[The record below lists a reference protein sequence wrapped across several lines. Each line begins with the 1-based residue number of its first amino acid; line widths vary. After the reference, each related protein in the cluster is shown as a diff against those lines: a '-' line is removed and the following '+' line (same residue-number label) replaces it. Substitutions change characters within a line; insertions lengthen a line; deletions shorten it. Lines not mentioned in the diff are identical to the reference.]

1 MRTVPPFADF
11 APLPLRSEDSAA
23 REGDWLLLLVDAPG
37 APLRGRGPTLGEI
50 GTNLRRSP
58 LGPGVVSN
66 YPSGSPAPIVQRPR
80 TPPFQGG
87 NGDSNSPGGTL
98 GAW

>member
-1 MRTVPPFADF
+1 MGET
-11 APLPLRSEDSAA
+11 LRSDYLGPEGGEELGAYNLSALGKDDRTGA
-23 REGDWLLLLVDAPG
+23 ILVD
-37 APLRGRGPTLGEI
+37 R
-50 GTNLRRSP
+50 
-58 LGPGVVSN
+58 
-66 YPSGSPAPIVQRPR
+66 PAPIVQRPR